1 MTAVNVDLLR
11 TLEQI
16 SSRVNGALE
25 QWLPG
30 DQPMICAQLNEAVR
44 YSALAGGKRI
54 RPALCIMVAEGL
66 GIDSPASL
74 RAGCAYEL
82 IHAYSLIHDDLP
94 AMDNDDFRRGKP
106 TSHKVFGEATAI
118 LAGDSLLTMAFEWL
132 VSLTDFEVS
141 PEKIIKIINL
151 ASHAAGY
158 RGMIG
163 GQMLDIKHEKQKID
177 LVTLE
182 TIHRQKTGAL
192 IVAPIQTGAIL
203 ADACPEDFAILSGYG
218 QRIGLL
224 FQVVDDILDVE
235 GDARKLGKT
244 TGRDAELGKSTYPAL
259 LGLTEAKEY
268 ARQLRDAALTDISRL
283 SRPVRVLELMADYIF
298 YRQS

>member
-1 MTAVNVDLLR
+1 MTAAIIDFKK

-16 SSRVNGALE
+16 SRRVDGALE
-25 QWLPG
+25 QWLPAN
-30 DQPMICAQLNEAVR
+30 QPLVCGQLNEAVR

-66 GIDSPASL
+66 GMNSPASL

-106 TSHKVFGEATAI
+106 TNHKVFGEATAI

-132 VSLTDFEVS
+132 VSLTDFEVA
-141 PEKIIKIINL
+141 PEKIIKIIDL
-151 ASHAAGY
+151 ATHAAGY
-158 RGMIG
+158 CGMIG
-163 GQMLDIKHEKQKID
+163 GQMLDIINEKQKID

-203 ADACPEDFAILSGYG
+203 AGACPDDFAVLSEFG
-218 QRIGLL
+218 QKIGLL

-235 GDARKLGKT
+235 GDALKLGKT

-259 LGLTEAKEY
+259 MGLAAAKDY
-268 ARQLRDAALTDISRL
+268 ARQLRDNALKDISRL
-283 SRPVRVLELMADYIF
+283 SRPVRVLESMADYIF
-298 YRQS
+298 YRQN